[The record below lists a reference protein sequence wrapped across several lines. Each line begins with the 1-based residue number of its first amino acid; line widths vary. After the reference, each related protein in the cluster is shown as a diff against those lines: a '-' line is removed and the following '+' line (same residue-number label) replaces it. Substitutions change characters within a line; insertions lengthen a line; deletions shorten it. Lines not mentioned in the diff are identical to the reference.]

1 MTVSAVVKYLPVIKI
16 YQNTVTVE
24 IVVVPYPIMD
34 AHYIIW
40 IYIQTEKDGQRK
52 AFPSDDELTVDFALT
67 RDDKVLNHMLTI
79 IFMGCDKRDFISR
92 KEMLTYEKVYLFDL
106 RLCI

>member
-34 AHYIIW
+34 AHYVIW

-52 AFPSDDELTVDFALT
+52 AFPSDDEPIVDFALT
-67 RDDKVLNHMLTI
+67 RDDEVLNHMLAV
-79 IFMGCDKRDFISR
+79 IFMGCDKINFISR
-92 KEMLTYEKVYLFDL
+92 KEILTYEKVYLFDL
-106 RLCI
+106 SLYI